1 MINVEETCDNTSAVA
16 SPDPFDLSSPKS
28 DDGGSSPAQS
38 SQYSSCGESEFE
50 RYCSANSVMETRSL
64 CSSVGAFTDCM
75 ASEFFGSMKSDL
87 GFGDDNG
94 LENFS
99 FEPNLN
105 LSSARKDWL
114 GNRRVEFLKDDNG
127 DEGISCELSADM
139 FHQNTESTGA
149 QGVGYDGSYE
159 GNLMGCD
166 VDGGGSV
173 PKLFVEERGG
183 NILGSTA
190 ELEVGFGGVEL
201 GTEEDENLSVHEYS
215 DDDGSM
221 YGVDDEGEHNLYY
234 PKKVPY
240 PQDANASHENP
251 FLINSSVAF
260 GSEDWN
266 DFELESGAG
275 PLMPLILDKVQEREK
290 QNPES
295 ERNSPEIS
303 TVSQLEGKDQTD
315 VLIAGEQVQV
325 AHHIDVNVNS
335 VSAPTCFPIFG
346 KPEQVGEVKDITID
360 SYQVK
365 GADELVDDNKSS
377 SIRTIGVRELYEP
390 ERDVRDISI
399 SSNKVWDVYDEMNF
413 EKFSVSD
420 ICKKVHD
427 QLEEKRP
434 QAIGLK
440 TTDFSTASK
449 NLVMDTI
456 ATDDAQVLEN
466 QELGIFKVQFDP
478 LADNEV
484 HKVSPTSTEFSG
496 KLNAQFSEEFKPKS
510 MSSTFENMITSQKFP
525 APEDPFE
532 VHPAPVKT
540 GNLEL
545 NEFYD
550 EFVHDMQEIL
560 LDSSVKS
567 LGSRFPQGNP
577 MFQSQPSL
585 PLRDGGRTAS
595 TSGADNSYPQVLR
608 QSRID
613 SIEVVG
619 AKQKKGDVSLSE
631 RLVGVKEY
639 AVYVIRVWSGK
650 DKWEV
655 ERRYRDFFTL
665 YRRLKSLFSD
675 QGWILP
681 SPWSSVERESRK
693 IFGNASPNVI
703 AERSVLIQ
711 ECLQSVLRSRFFSS
725 PPSALIWFLS
735 PQDSCPSSPA
745 SNALVSQST
754 VFNRGIDTE
763 TISSLGK
770 TISLIVEIQPHKS
783 MKQLLEAQHYT
794 CAGCHKHFDDGM
806 TLMRDIVQ
814 TFGWGK
820 PRLCVY
826 TGQLF
831 CSSCHTND
839 TAVLPAKVLHQWDFG
854 QYSVSQ
860 LAKSYLDSIHDQPM
874 LCASAVNPLLFS
886 KVPALNHVMGIRKQI
901 GTMLP
906 YVRCPFRRSINK
918 GLGSRRYLL
927 ENNDFFALKDLIDL
941 SKGAFAVLPM
951 MVENVSRRILEHI
964 TEQCLVCC
972 DVGVACGARQA
983 CDDPSSLIFPFQV
996 STYTVDTKSSSSFI
1010 LLSLQSRFLSFI
1022 ESKLKTD

>member
-532 VHPAPVKT
+532 VHPAPVK
-540 GNLEL
+540 
-545 NEFYD
+545 
-550 EFVHDMQEIL
+550 
-560 LDSSVKS
+560 
-567 LGSRFPQGNP
+567 
-577 MFQSQPSL
+577 
-585 PLRDGGRTAS
+585 
-595 TSGADNSYPQVLR
+595 
-608 QSRID
+608 
-613 SIEVVG
+613 
-619 AKQKKGDVSLSE
+619 
-631 RLVGVKEY
+631 
-639 AVYVIRVWSGK
+639 VI
-650 DKWEV
+650 
-655 ERRYRDFFTL
+655 
-665 YRRLKSLFSD
+665 
-675 QGWILP
+675 I
-681 SPWSSVERESRK
+681 
-693 IFGNASPNVI
+693 
-703 AERSVLIQ
+703 
-711 ECLQSVLRSRFFSS
+711 
-725 PPSALIWFLS
+725 
-735 PQDSCPSSPA
+735 
-745 SNALVSQST
+745 
-754 VFNRGIDTE
+754 
-763 TISSLGK
+763 
-770 TISLIVEIQPHKS
+770 
-783 MKQLLEAQHYT
+783 
-794 CAGCHKHFDDGM
+794 
-806 TLMRDIVQ
+806 
-814 TFGWGK
+814 
-820 PRLCVY
+820 
-826 TGQLF
+826 
-831 CSSCHTND
+831 
-839 TAVLPAKVLHQWDFG
+839 
-854 QYSVSQ
+854 
-860 LAKSYLDSIHDQPM
+860 
-874 LCASAVNPLLFS
+874 
-886 KVPALNHVMGIRKQI
+886 
-901 GTMLP
+901 
-906 YVRCPFRRSINK
+906 
-918 GLGSRRYLL
+918 
-927 ENNDFFALKDLIDL
+927 
-941 SKGAFAVLPM
+941 
-951 MVENVSRRILEHI
+951 
-964 TEQCLVCC
+964 
-972 DVGVACGARQA
+972 
-983 CDDPSSLIFPFQV
+983 
-996 STYTVDTKSSSSFI
+996 
-1010 LLSLQSRFLSFI
+1010 
-1022 ESKLKTD
+1022 